1 MEEDSVV
8 MEEILVAEE
17 DTVEVRE
24 EEVAT
29 VEVITEEIKE
39 EVLAKEEEEVLVRVD
54 SREEEAAPTWAP
66 PPT

>member
-1 MEEDSVV
+1 

-17 DTVEVRE
+17 DTVEAREE

-29 VEVITEEIKE
+29 VEVITEEIKA
-39 EVLAKEEEEVLVRVD
+39 VALAKEEVLVRVD
-54 SREEEAAPTWAP
+54 SREEVAAPTWDP